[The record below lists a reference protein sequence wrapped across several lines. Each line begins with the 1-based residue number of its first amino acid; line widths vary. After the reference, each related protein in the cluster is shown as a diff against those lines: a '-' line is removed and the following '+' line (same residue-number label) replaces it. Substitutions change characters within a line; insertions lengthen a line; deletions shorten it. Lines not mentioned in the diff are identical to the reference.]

1 MGEAVT
7 GGQGNVS
14 TNISAEM
21 DWENGIGENNDNGG
35 DCNVEDNSV

>member
-21 DWENGIGENNDNGG
+21 ENGIGENNDNGG